1 MESMAHLKVIERHG
15 TVNIM
20 CSGSWHASALTPEI
34 ISSHEEVMALEDTK
48 IMIDLEGVTKFD
60 TAGALL
66 FESRVR
72 QLRSNGNEVVLKVE
86 DDTIRH
92 MLDLARSHAHP
103 ETTFTVKGPGPIEGI
118 GRVVV
123 ESLHDLK
130 GLSCFVGK
138 TAMSMWRTLL
148 HPRTLRWKELLYQM
162 DESAIR
168 ALWII
173 AVTMLLIGI
182 VVAYQSSVQLKT
194 FGANIFI
201 VEMLGI
207 SIMRELA
214 PMLTAIIVAGR
225 SGSAFA
231 AQIGVMKMTE
241 EIDAMKAMGFEP
253 FSFLVL
259 PRILALIVMMPIL
272 VFFAD
277 IMGILGGMVIADLDL
292 DVSITLFLERFRQVI
307 DLKHFWVGIIKAP
320 FFAIL
325 IASIGIYRGML
336 VKEDTQSIGINTTKS
351 VVEAIFAVI
360 ICDALFSVVFTRL
373 GF

>member
-1 MESMAHLKVIERHG
+1 MAHLKVIEKSDIIK
-15 TVNIM
+15 VM
-20 CSGSWHASALTPEI
+20 CSGSWHAAALTPDI
-34 ISSHEEVMALEDTK
+34 ISSHEEVMALKESRVL
-48 IMIDLEGVTKFD
+48 IDLDGVTKFD

-66 FESRVR
+66 FDSRIR
-72 QLRSNGNEVVLKVE
+72 HLRSNGNEVILQI
-86 DDTIRH
+86 DDDAMAR
-92 MLDLARSHAHP
+92 MLELVHAHAHP
-103 ETTFTVKGPGPIEGI
+103 DATFAAKRPAVLESI
-118 GRVVV
+118 GRATV
-123 ESLHDLK
+123 ESLCDAR
-130 GLSCFVGK
+130 GLLRFIGK
-138 TAMSMWRTLL
+138 TAISMLRTVL

-162 DESAIR
+162 DESAMR

-173 AVTMLLIGI
+173 AVTMFLIGI
-182 VVAYQSSVQLKT
+182 VVAYQSAVQLKT

-259 PRILALIVMMPIL
+259 PRILALVIMMPVL

-277 IMGILGGMVIADLDL
+277 IMGILGGMVIANVDLDI
-292 DVSITLFLERFRQVI
+292 STTLFLERFRAVI

-336 VKEDTQSIGINTTKS
+336 VKEDTQSIGTNTTKS

-360 ICDALFSVVFTRL
+360 ICDALFSILFTRL